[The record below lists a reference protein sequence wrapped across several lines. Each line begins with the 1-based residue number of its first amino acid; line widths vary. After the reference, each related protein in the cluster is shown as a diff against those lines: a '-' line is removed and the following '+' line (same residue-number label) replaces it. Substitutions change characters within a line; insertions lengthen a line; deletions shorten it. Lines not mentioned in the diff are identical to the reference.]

1 MAMDKSRAQVILEQ
15 DKTHLLHG
23 AVALDQFTDKGSF
36 ILNEAQGTRVKDI
49 NGNEYL
55 DATSGAV
62 SVNVGYGRE
71 EMARVAM
78 EQMMKQSYCPAYGG
92 YASEASI

>member
-15 DKTHLLHG
+15 DKAHLLHG

-36 ILNEAQGTRVKDI
+36 ILKEAHGTRVKDI
-49 NGNEYL
+49 HGNEYL

-62 SVNVGYGRE
+62 PS
-71 EMARVAM
+71 
-78 EQMMKQSYCPAYGG
+78 PAD
-92 YASEASI
+92 SISCS